1 MRKISELILEKASR
15 EKHLQEEKN
24 RKEYAEAFAQLLN
37 EFNASSVEDL
47 KEEDEQAFYEKL
59 KIKLKKEDKKE
70 DKNEEDLNE
79 KIKDEKKLHDLAISF
94 IDFYGG
100 EIPETLNIE
109 KKAIDFLDRLGVTDK
124 NDQIQVWDYARMI
137 SENP

>member
-24 RKEYAEAFAQLLN
+24 RKEYAETFAQLLN
-37 EFNASSVEDL
+37 EFNALSVEDL
-47 KEEDEQAFYEKL
+47 KEEEEQAFYEKL
-59 KIKLKKEDKKE
+59 KSKLKKEDKK
-70 DKNEEDLNE
+70 EEDLNE

-100 EIPETLNIE
+100 EIPETLNLE

-124 NDQIQVWDYARMI
+124 NDQIQVWDYARTI
-137 SENP
+137 NENP